1 MLFGAILFVIS
12 LFLQGPFY
20 GIKTGVTPNNSE
32 LDWILA
38 GLAIGG
44 VAGAFITPYG
54 MPALAENLEGVFPA
68 DKDGEV
74 KNAMGSLLSLCFG
87 LGNLIG
93 CILGG
98 VINTVFNSK
107 DCLKFFAGDNAE
119 LMAESKLVFPN
130 GLKKGDVLN

>member
-20 GIKTGVTPNNSE
+20 GISTGMTPNSSE
-32 LDWILA
+32 LYWILA
-38 GLAIGG
+38 GLAVGG
-44 VAGAFITPYG
+44 VGGAFITPYG

-98 VINTVFNSK
+98 VINQVAAST
-107 DCLKFFAGDNAE
+107 DCLTFDSS
-119 LMAESKLVFPN
+119 SKN
-130 GLKKGDVLN
+130 I

>member
-1 MLFGAILFVIS
+1 MLFGGILFVIS
-12 LFLQGPFY
+12 LCIQGPFI
-20 GIKTGVTPNNSE
+20 GIPLGQKPDSLE
-32 LDWILA
+32 KWYIYI
-38 GLAIGG
+38 GLGIGG

-87 LGNLIG
+87 LGNLVG

-98 VINTVFNSK
+98 VINAIAKSDT
-107 DCLKFFAGDNAE
+107 CLKFDQTLTAVASFKSNPAF
-119 LMAESKLVFPN
+119 MKT
-130 GLKKGDVLN
+130 LKKG

>member
-12 LFLQGPFY
+12 LFLQGPLIV
-20 GIKTGVTPNNSE
+20 IKTGMTPNNSE

-98 VINTVFNSK
+98 VINTLAASK
-107 DCLKFFAGDNAE
+107 DCLGFNNSLVDNLE
-119 LMAESKLVFPN
+119 
-130 GLKKGDVLN
+130 LKKM